1 MTCILSKD
9 FECSRSLLNL
19 HLTFLA
25 AFLGEKKVAETA
37 EERTQWLRT
46 LVAPAEA
53 PFDSQQPHSSSQ
65 PPVTPVTGAPVASS
79 GFHRH
84 QALTDTYVGTR
95 VYKQVFAWCVSY
107 LIPVLKRRQQAA
119 LSEFEICIANSS
131 LARAVS

>member
-9 FECSRSLLNL
+9 LECSRSLLNL
-19 HLTFLA
+19 HLTFLP

-46 LVAPAEA
+46 LAAPAEA
-53 PFDSQQPHSSSQ
+53 PFDSQQPCSSSQ

-84 QALTDTYVGTR
+84 HALTDTYVGTH

-107 LIPVLKRRQQAA
+107 LNSSAEEAA
-119 LSEFEICIANSS
+119 AGNSEFEIYIASSS
-131 LARAVS
+131 LARATS